1 MDLGRIGVWL
11 PAPKATPE
19 LAATIE
25 QAGYGTLWL
34 GASPAGDLRIVD
46 ELLDATDRLSIA
58 TGIVNVWKADA
69 RTVAASYHR
78 IEGRVPDRFLL
89 GIGVGHPESTSD
101 YTRPYKALT
110 DYLDVLDAEA
120 VPPARR
126 VVAALGP
133 KVLQLSADRSAGA
146 HPYLTTP
153 QHTADAREQLGAGVL
168 LAPEQ
173 GIALDPDPQQARA
186 HARQALG
193 YYLRL
198 TNYVSNWRRLG
209 FGDDDFADGGSDA
222 LVDALISS
230 GPTATQRVRDH
241 LDAGADHVAVQ
252 LIGDRNTDVAAGLL
266 RIADEL
272 GMNS

>member
-46 ELLDATDRLSIA
+46 ELLDATDRLFIA

-153 QHTADAREQLGAGVL
+153 QHTAEAREQLGAGVL